1 MSAADPHLK
10 AEAIRLRV
18 EERRSLREIEALT
31 KAARSSLSLWLR
43 PYPLTEEER
52 KARSRAAKRYVTPKK
67 SHGEESKHHRAV
79 VVVNLPTQQKGKIA
93 EAAVLFRLLLH
104 GFIAY
109 KSPFDGDKTD
119 FMVEVPET
127 GERLKLQVRWMA
139 TPTRHGLP
147 GILLTCAD
155 GHHKRRRYRPGEFD
169 FIVGYYLF
177 NDTAYVFSFDEVTH
191 LKTHATVSE
200 EHAERW
206 DKLKRS
212 SVDTVG
218 VEAERN

>member
-1 MSAADPHLK
+1 MSAANPHLK

-18 EERRSLREIEALT
+18 EERRSLREIERLT
-31 KAARSSLSLWLR
+31 KTARSSLSLWLR
-43 PYPLTEEER
+43 PFPLTEEER
-52 KARSRAAKRYVTPKK
+52 KARSKAVRRYVAPKK

-79 VVVNLPTQQKGKIA
+79 AVANLPRQQKGQIA
-93 EAAVLFRLLLH
+93 EAAVLFRLFLH
-104 GFIAY
+104 GFAAY

-127 GERLKLQVRWMA
+127 GKRLKLQVRWVT
-139 TPTRHGLP
+139 TPTGHGLP
-147 GILLTCAD
+147 GVLLTCAE

-191 LKTHATVSE
+191 IKTRVTVSDQY
-200 EHAERW
+200 AERW
-206 DKLKRS
+206 DKLR
-212 SVDTVG
+212 
-218 VEAERN
+218 A